1 MIYLIPIYSQ
11 RFAVLCM
18 SAAAAVALSACA
30 PMSPQAGGYPPG
42 VQQGAYPAATYPA
55 ATYPAASYPAQN
67 QQSAYIEYG
76 RVNNIE
82 VFQTQGKPQG
92 SGVGALIGGVAGAV
106 VGHQIGGGSGRD
118 AATVVGALGGAV
130 AGNAVEKNRAG
141 AVTESFR
148 ISVQMDNGSYRS
160 YDVPSAGQLRTG
172 DRVRIEN
179 GQLFRM

>member
-82 VFQTQGKPQG
+82 VLQTQGKPQG

-130 AGNAVEKNRAG
+130 AGSAVEKNRAG
-141 AVTESFR
+141 AATESFR

-160 YDVPSAGQLRTG
+160 YDVTSAGQLRTG

>member
-1 MIYLIPIYSQ
+1 MIYSIPIYSQ
-11 RFAVLCM
+11 RFAVLCT
-18 SAAAAVALSACA
+18 SAAAVVALSACA
-30 PMSPQAGGYPPG
+30 AMSPQAGGYPPG

-82 VFQTQGKPQG
+82 VFQTQGKQQG

-141 AVTESFR
+141 AITESFR

>member
-1 MIYLIPIYSQ
+1 MIYSTQVYSR
-11 RFAVLCM
+11 RFAAVCT
-18 SAAAAVALSACA
+18 SVAAVVALSACA
-30 PMSPQAGGYPPG
+30 PMSPQVGGYPQG
-42 VQQGAYPAATYPA
+42 VQQGAYPA

-67 QQSAYIEYG
+67 QQGAYVEYG

-82 VFQTQGKPQG
+82 VFQTQGKAQG

>member
-1 MIYLIPIYSQ
+1 MTYSIPIYSQ
-11 RFAVLCM
+11 RFAVLCT
-18 SAAAAVALSACA
+18 SAAAVVALSACA
-30 PMSPQAGGYPPG
+30 PVSPQAGGYPPG

-82 VFQTQGKPQG
+82 VFQTQGKQQG

-141 AVTESFR
+141 AITESFR

>member
-1 MIYLIPIYSQ
+1 MIYSTSIFR
-11 RFAVLCM
+11 RFITVS
-18 SAAAAVALSACA
+18 SASLVVAALSACA
-30 PMSPQAGGYPPG
+30 PMGPQTSSAPYPASGYP
-42 VQQGAYPAATYPA
+42 QGAYPT
-55 ATYPAASYPAQN
+55 QN
-67 QQSAYIEYG
+67 QQSSYIEYG
-76 RVNNIE
+76 RVSNIE
-82 VFQTQGKPQG
+82 VFQTQGTAQG

-106 VGHQIGGGSGRD
+106 VGRQIGGGSGRD

-130 AGNAVEKNRAG
+130 AGNAIEKNRAG

-160 YDVPSAGQLRTG
+160 YDLPTNGQLRTG

>member
-1 MIYLIPIYSQ
+1 MIYSIPIYSQ
-11 RFAVLCM
+11 RFAVLCT
-18 SAAAAVALSACA
+18 SAAAVVALSACA

-55 ATYPAASYPAQN
+55 ATYLAASYPAQN

-82 VFQTQGKPQG
+82 VFQTQGKQQG

-141 AVTESFR
+141 AITESFR